1 MCSAKTFPA
10 NLLKMKNN
18 IAERLLK
25 IKAGIPQ
32 GVQLVA
38 VSKFHPAEAIKEAYD
53 AGQRIFGE
61 SRAQEL
67 KQKFEV
73 LPSDIQW
80 HFIGH
85 LQTNKVRMLLPM
97 VSLFHSVDSLH
108 LMEVIDAEAKRIG
121 SVANILLQVHVARE
135 ETKFGFSPDE
145 IIEAIDTPQIKNMTN
160 ISVRGIMGMASNTD
174 HIPTVEAE
182 FKQLAHIF
190 HDIKSKDIFPEFNIL
205 SMGMSQDYQLAI
217 QCGSNMVRIGTDIF
231 GNREY

>member
-1 MCSAKTFPA
+1 
-10 NLLKMKNN
+10 MKSN
-18 IAERLLK
+18 IAAQLLQ
-25 IKAGIPQ
+25 IKAGIPA

-73 LPSDIQW
+73 LPTDIQW

-85 LQTNKVRMLLPM
+85 LQTNKVRMLMPM

-108 LMEVIDAEAKRIG
+108 LMEVIDAEAHRIG
-121 SVANILLQVHVARE
+121 TVANILLQVHVARE
-135 ETKFGFSPDE
+135 ETKFGFSPEE
-145 IIEAIDTPQIKNMTN
+145 IIEIINAPEMTRMHN
-160 ISVRGIMGMASNTD
+160 ISVHGIMGMASNTD
-174 HIPTVEAE
+174 HIPTLEAE
-182 FKQLAHIF
+182 FNQLAGIF
-190 HDIKSKDIFPEFNIL
+190 HDIKSRNIFPDFNIL
-205 SMGMSQDYQLAI
+205 SMGMSQDYQIAI
-217 QCGSNMVRIGTDIF
+217 QCGSNMIRIGTDIF